1 MVFSSPI
8 FLFAFLPLFLAV
20 YYLTPFRGRSYVIL
34 AGSYLFYAWWRVDY
48 LMLFVALTGWNYLLG
63 LQIAHRAAPAARRW
77 LQLGV
82 VSNVSTL
89 CYFKYTNF
97 GITNLNV
104 ILSSLGSGPL
114 PLADIIL
121 PIGISFYLFHCIS
134 YLVDIYRKDAEP
146 VTRFADFAA
155 FIALFPQ
162 LVAGPILR
170 YKDLDPQFRERE
182 HSWELFSMGVMRF
195 IQGFAKKVLIADT
208 LAPLVDMCFAS
219 SQPGLLDSW
228 LGGLAFTA
236 QLYFDFSGY
245 SSMAVGLGMMMGF
258 RLTEN
263 FNMPFLSQSFSEFW
277 RRWHISLSRWLR
289 DYVYIPL
296 GGNTGSAWKTYR
308 NLFITMMISGVW
320 HGANWTF
327 VVVGAFYGVILCL
340 ERYTG
345 MSNQRTPG
353 MAGVMRTVV
362 CMVVTIAV
370 LSMFRAPSVA
380 DGLRLYAGMAGMNGW
395 IGDGVHLMYPG
406 LSLLM
411 IPVAYLLVYL
421 VEPLYIGRQP
431 YVATTPWQRH
441 ADLAYLAVA
450 LPLFMLAVSRL
461 LAQSYSPFLYF
472 AF

>member
-8 FLFAFLPLFLAV
+8 FLFAFLPIFLLV
-20 YYLTPFRGRSYVIL
+20 YYLTPFRGKSYVIL
-34 AGSYLFYAWWRVDY
+34 AGSYLFYAWWRPDY
-48 LMLFVALTGWNYLLG
+48 LLLFVALTAWNYALG
-63 LQIAHRAAPAARRW
+63 LAIARREEAAARRW
-77 LQLGV
+77 LGLGV
-82 VSNVSTL
+82 ISNVATL

-97 GITNLNV
+97 GITNLNE
-104 ILSSLGSGPL
+104 ILAWLGSKPL

-155 FIALFPQ
+155 FISLFPQ

-170 YKDLDPQFRERE
+170 YKDLDPQFRQRE
-182 HSWELFSMGVMRF
+182 HSWEMFSIGVMRF
-195 IQGFAKKVLIADT
+195 IQGFAKKVLIADS
-208 LAPLVDMCFAS
+208 LAPLVDQCFSAP
-219 SQPGLLDSW
+219 QPGFVDSW

-245 SSMAVGLGMMMGF
+245 SSMAVGLGYMMGF
-258 RLTEN
+258 KLVEN

-277 RRWHISLSRWLR
+277 RRWHISLSSWLR

-296 GGNTGSAWKTYR
+296 GGNTGSTLKTYR
-308 NLFITMMISGVW
+308 NLFITMLISGIW

-340 ERYTG
+340 ERYFRLANRRSEG
-345 MSNQRTPG
+345 LAGALRTF
-353 MAGVMRTVV
+353 V
-362 CMVVTIAV
+362 CMAVTVFV
-370 LSMFRAPSVA
+370 LTMFRAPSVP
-380 DGLRLYAGMAGMNGW
+380 DGLRIFAGMAGLHGW
-395 IGDGVHLMYPG
+395 SGDAVHLFYPT
-406 LSLLM
+406 LALLM

-421 VEPLYIGRQP
+421 VEPLYIGRAP
-431 YVATTPWQRH
+431 YRPVTAWQQR
-441 ADLAYLAVA
+441 ADLAYLALA
-450 LPLFMLAVSRL
+450 LPLFALAVSRL

>member
-34 AGSYLFYAWWRVDY
+34 GGSYLFYAWWRVDY

-63 LQIAHRAAPAARRW
+63 LQIARRPAAAAKRW

-82 VSNVSTL
+82 ISNVSTL

-104 ILSSLGSGPL
+104 ILQSLGSGPL

-134 YLVDIYRKDAEP
+134 YLVDIYRRDAEP

-182 HSWELFSMGVMRF
+182 HSWELFSLGVMRF

-208 LAPLVDMCFAS
+208 LAPLVDMCFSAP
-219 SQPGLLDSW
+219 QPGLLDSW
-228 LGGLAFTA
+228 LGGIAFTA

-296 GGNTGSAWKTYR
+296 GGNSGKTWQVYR

-345 MSNQRTPG
+345 LANLRTPG
-353 MAGVMRTVV
+353 WSGALRTVI

-380 DGLRLYAGMAGMNGW
+380 DGFRLYAGMAGLNGW
-395 IGDGVHLMYPG
+395 TGDGVHLLYPG

-421 VEPLYIGRQP
+421 VEPLYIGRPP
-431 YVATTPWQRH
+431 YVAATPWQRH

>member
-34 AGSYLFYAWWRVDY
+34 AASYLFYAWWRVDY
-48 LMLFVALTGWNYLLG
+48 LMLFVGLTAWNYLLG
-63 LQIAHRAAPAARRW
+63 LQIARRRPMAARRW

-97 GITNLNV
+97 GIANLNV
-104 ILSSLGSGPL
+104 LLASMGSGPL

-134 YLVDIYRKDAEP
+134 YLVDIHRKDAEP

-208 LAPLVDMCFAS
+208 LAPLVDMCFAAPN
-219 SQPGLLDSW
+219 PGVLDSW

-277 RRWHISLSRWLR
+277 RRWHISLSSWLR

-296 GGNTGSAWKTYR
+296 GGNTGKPLTTYR

-345 MSNQRTPG
+345 LSNRRTDGLPG
-353 MAGVMRTVV
+353 AARTVI

-370 LSMFRAPSVA
+370 LSMFRAPTVA
-380 DGLRLYAGMAGMNGW
+380 EGLRLYAGMAGMHGW
-395 IGDGVHLMYPG
+395 TGDGVHLLYPG

-431 YVATTPWQRH
+431 YVAATPLQRH

-461 LAQSYSPFLYF
+461 LSQSYSPFLYF